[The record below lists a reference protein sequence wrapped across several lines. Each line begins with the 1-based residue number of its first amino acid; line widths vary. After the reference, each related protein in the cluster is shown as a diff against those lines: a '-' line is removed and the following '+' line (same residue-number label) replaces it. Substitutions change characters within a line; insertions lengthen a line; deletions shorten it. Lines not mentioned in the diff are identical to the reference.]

1 VLAAAVIATACL
13 AFLPVS
19 PLPATVA
26 RAAAWAPWATPI
38 AGSSL
43 APELHRSHPARSSR
57 GAGRPPGST
66 VPASAGPGSTVP
78 GSTVPGSTV
87 PASAGPGST
96 VPASAGPGSTVPGR
110 TVPGSTV
117 PASAGPGST
126 VPGSTVPANAGP
138 DSAGL
143 ASCEDKIESGAG
155 GGGLPRLAI
164 VGASFT
170 AGVGP
175 GNPLQSWAVLLA
187 RQLRWDAVV
196 YGDPGAGYVRQGVGR
211 QGPMAAEIA
220 RIGLRALKPALV
232 IVQAGHDDI
241 GVPAALEERRVEQAV
256 ALIHAQ
262 APQARIALLTVFTGH
277 RPTAAAYRTDRAIVT
292 AGRAADRQV
301 IIMDPLAGGW
311 VFQRAH
317 NGLHPSASGDA
328 WIASRVGA
336 ILREHGV
343 RAAAAGR
350 GAVSCDAGIPVRP
363 RRV

>member
-1 VLAAAVIATACL
+1 MVGGLAL
-13 AFLPVS
+13 LPVS
-19 PLPATVA
+19 LLSATAA
-26 RAAAWAPWATPI
+26 RAAAWAPWATP
-38 AGSSL
+38 AASSL
-43 APELHRSHPARSSR
+43 FVPDLHRSHPARSSR
-57 GAGRPPGST
+57 RHAVARPGD
-66 VPASAGPGSTVP
+66 AGPGRS
-78 GSTVPGSTV
+78 
-87 PASAGPGST
+87 PA
-96 VPASAGPGSTVPGR
+96 GR
-110 TVPGSTV
+110 EV
-117 PASAGPGST
+117 
-126 VPGSTVPANAGP
+126 P

-196 YGDPGAGYVRQGVGR
+196 YGDPGAGYVRLGVGR

-241 GVPAALEERRVEQAV
+241 GVPARLEERRVGQLV
-256 ALIHAQ
+256 ATIRAE
-262 APQARIALLTVFTGH
+262 APQARIALLTVFAGRT
-277 RPTAAAYRTDRAIVT
+277 RSAAAYRTDRAIVS
-292 AGRAADRQV
+292 AGTAADHQLIV
-301 IIMDPLAGGW
+301 MDPLAAGW
-311 VFQRAH
+311 TFARARD
-317 NGLHPSASGDA
+317 GLHPSAAGDA
-328 WIASRVGA
+328 WIARQVDT
-336 ILREHGV
+336 ILRAHGV
-343 RAAAAGR
+343 LAGPAGR

>member
-1 VLAAAVIATACL
+1 MLAAAVIATACL

-78 GSTVPGSTV
+78 GS
-87 PASAGPGST
+87 
-96 VPASAGPGSTVPGR
+96 

>member
-78 GSTVPGSTV
+78 GSTVP
-87 PASAGPGST
+87 
-96 VPASAGPGSTVPGR
+96 
-110 TVPGSTV
+110 
-117 PASAGPGST
+117 ASAGPGST
-126 VPGSTVPANAGP
+126 VPGSTVPASAGP

>member
-1 VLAAAVIATACL
+1 
-13 AFLPVS
+13 
-19 PLPATVA
+19 
-26 RAAAWAPWATPI
+26 
-38 AGSSL
+38 
-43 APELHRSHPARSSR
+43 
-57 GAGRPPGST
+57 
-66 VPASAGPGSTVP
+66 
-78 GSTVPGSTV
+78 
-87 PASAGPGST
+87 
-96 VPASAGPGSTVPGR
+96 
-110 TVPGSTV
+110 
-117 PASAGPGST
+117 
-126 VPGSTVPANAGP
+126 
-138 DSAGL
+138 
-143 ASCEDKIESGAG
+143 
-155 GGGLPRLAI
+155 
-164 VGASFT
+164 
-170 AGVGP
+170 
-175 GNPLQSWAVLLA
+175 
-187 RQLRWDAVV
+187 
-196 YGDPGAGYVRQGVGR
+196 
-211 QGPMAAEIA
+211 MAAEIA